1 MTYRLAK
8 SLDKL
13 RSQINAAF
21 PNRDKSS
28 DGWIGDTKHASR
40 KSDHNP
46 WIKDKNGVGV
56 VTALDTDEDLA
67 PDVHSIEAIVS
78 AIRASRDPRVK
89 YIIYEGRITVAGS
102 NLQQWKKYTGPNPH
116 NHHFHISVNSDPKLY
131 DSTAEWAIG
140 NSSGNPNSSP
150 AENPPPPAT
159 VRDLKIGDEGE
170 DVKRLQTAL
179 KLKADGIFGR
189 ATRAAVIAFQS
200 DRNMRTDGIVGQNT
214 RRELGI

>member
-46 WIKDKNGVGV
+46 WVKDKNGVGV

-140 NSSGNPNSSP
+140 NAATPTP
-150 AENPPPPAT
+150 ADTPPPPAT

-170 DVKRLQTAL
+170 DVGRLQAAL
-179 KLKADGIFGR
+179 KIKVDRIFGR
-189 ATRAAVIAFQS
+189 GTRAAVIAFQS
-200 DRNMRTDGIVGQNT
+200 NAGLRADGIVGAKT
-214 RRELGI
+214 RHELDL